1 VKEFVTLSLRDKD
14 YTFRALDLDQLE
26 ELEPQFAA
34 ASALSAGTA
43 AGPEAQRASFQAV
56 AEIATA
62 SLQYKH
68 AGITVSEVR
77 KLLTIATVSD
87 VMLAIR
93 GVSEVAA
100 PGEGQAGGQ

>member
-1 VKEFVTLSLRDKD
+1 VTKEFVTLTLREKD

-34 ASALSAGTA
+34 ASAANG
-43 AGPEAQRASFQAV
+43 GGIPIPKEAFQAV

-62 SLQYKH
+62 SLQFKQP
-68 AGITVSEVR
+68 GLTVAEVR
-77 KLLTIATVSD
+77 KLLTIGTVAE

-93 GVSEVAA
+93 GVSQVVASGEV
-100 PGEGQAGGQ
+100 EAGGQ